1 MCTGTG
7 NTGTG
12 TGTGSWICV
21 GIGNTCTSTTTSHW
35 MSGTT
40 SWLYVE
46 REQLGMVPE
55 RFSLI
60 ASLQLKESKSK
71 VQQQK

>member
-1 MCTGTG
+1 M
-7 NTGTG
+7 GTG
-12 TGTGSWICV
+12 TTTHHWICV
-21 GIGNTCTSTTTSHW
+21 GIGNTSTSTTTSHW

-60 ASLQLKESKSK
+60 ASLELKESKGK

>member
-1 MCTGTG
+1 MGTGTG

-12 TGTGSWICV
+12 TTTRHWICI
-21 GIGNTCTSTTTSHW
+21 GIGDTSTSTTTSHW

-60 ASLQLKESKSK
+60 ASLELKESKCK
-71 VQQQK
+71 V